1 MRYST
6 DWKDYELIDCSC
18 GEKLERWTREILV
31 RPDPQVIWKSEKEH
45 RLWFQPSARYVRSKT
60 GGGKWQVYKHIPS
73 AWQVRYKDL
82 TFNIKTMGF
91 KHTGLFPEQAVN
103 WDFTRELIKNSGRS
117 DVKVLN
123 LFDYTGAAIV
133 ACLKEGASVVHV
145 DASKGM
151 TQWAKE
157 NAQASGVADGDV
169 RWIVDDCMKFVKREI
184 RRENNYDIIILYN
197 DISQRNQNLIKM
209 SSKTNVAI
217 RFVRVSDYFDEQ
229 NLFVDQHLSIET
241 YYRLIIPEIMPDYH
255 KILYLDCDMVVDCD
269 VADLYEENL
278 NGMIVGASKD
288 IDVAGQLNLNQNNW
302 KEYAKEILEL
312 DSPYDYFQAGVLVI
326 DLDELRKIATSK
338 KMIQLAVSKSFR
350 CHDQDVLNIICKNKV
365 RYLSQRWNTLM
376 DWREVGRCRMDIL
389 KMAPRKL
396 FEEYSEARKKPC
408 IVHFAGY
415 QKPWDVADCDF
426 SEYFW
431 KYASDSPY
439 YTRLIYHIRRC
450 LEDEVNVPAPVS
462 QVENL
467 EEKESFVRR
476 LSVVL
481 FPYKSRRREILKKV
495 VKKFIH
501 I

>member
-1 MRYST
+1 M
-6 DWKDYELIDCSC
+6 
-18 GEKLERWTREILV
+18 
-31 RPDPQVIWKSEKEH
+31 
-45 RLWFQPSARYVRSKT
+45 
-60 GGGKWQVYKHIPS
+60 GKY
-73 AWQVRYKDL
+73 
-82 TFNIKTMGF
+82 
-91 KHTGLFPEQAVN
+91 
-103 WDFTRELIKNSGRS
+103 
-117 DVKVLN
+117 
-123 LFDYTGAAIV
+123 
-133 ACLKEGASVVHV
+133 C
-145 DASKGM
+145 
-151 TQWAKE
+151 
-157 NAQASGVADGDV
+157 
-169 RWIVDDCMKFVKREI
+169 
-184 RRENNYDIIILYN
+184 
-197 DISQRNQNLIKM
+197 
-209 SSKTNVAI
+209 
-217 RFVRVSDYFDEQ
+217 
-229 NLFVDQHLSIET
+229 IET

-326 DLDELRKIATSK
+326 DLDELRKITTSK

-350 CHDQDVLNIICKNKV
+350 CHDQDVLNIICKNKI

-439 YTRLIYHIRRC
+439 YTRLIYYIRRC

-476 LSVVL
+476 LSAVF

-495 VKKFIH
+495 VKSSYIFDGRN
-501 I
+501 